1 MAVSGTTVQ
10 FAFLFVFQS
19 FLIIQFFTQII
30 PIICFYSTAK
40 FASLILIMLNP
51 HCFMKSTTYVLI
63 FNEDCNGLFL
73 RNTQSAYQLMNR
85 MQPATCRYLWYLY
98 SVLFYVHVK
107 NEQVYQIFISHLV
120 CCIMKS
126 VTCMCGVPRYNALH
140 STCISVNYP
149 IEQYVVH
156 IHDSIIMMVVN
167 FFVYYV
173 K

>member
-1 MAVSGTTVQ
+1 
-10 FAFLFVFQS
+10 
-19 FLIIQFFTQII
+19 
-30 PIICFYSTAK
+30 
-40 FASLILIMLNP
+40 
-51 HCFMKSTTYVLI
+51 MKIVMVY
-63 FNEDCNGLFL
+63 FL

-126 VTCMCGVPRYNALH
+126 VTCMCGVPRYNAH
-140 STCISVNYP
+140 YSTCISVNYP

-156 IHDSIIMMVVN
+156 VHDSIIMMVVN
-167 FFVYYV
+167 FFVYYCQVTHLNYLLLIVGACKTILSV
-173 K
+173 KKFLIT